1 MRCAVS
7 APRSLPGAPDPDA
20 TIDFE
25 GTALTVSSKDPVGV
39 ALLRHGEWV
48 LSRSVKYHRPRGLF
62 CLDHDCAGCLMRL
75 GGDPNQFACTSL
87 CREGLAVSRQ
97 NAFPSAGR
105 DVWRAIDWAYPGGL
119 NHHEMFAGV
128 PVAETVM
135 AKVARQLAGYGELPE
150 SSRAIAPAS
159 VQRTEVCLIG
169 LGRSGSAALER
180 LTGHGI
186 QTLGIERTA
195 EAHDEPR
202 EAVGIYRDGSG
213 LIVVVR
219 RESGLILVRPQAL
232 LVCTG
237 SRDQTLSFP
246 GNDRPGVF
254 TGRALTRLIR
264 RHRLLPSPRI
274 LIAGDGPSATE
285 AAEAAR
291 EAGAEVRI
299 LEPGFALIRARG
311 GRRLSG
317 VDLRRPDG
325 TIELWAGE
333 AMAACGPRSPLFE
346 LGAEAGA
353 GTVAQAGGFALSVD
367 AGGETRMPDVFAAGS
382 CTDGA
387 GDSAQQGIRVAQA
400 LVSRMAA

>member
-1 MRCAVS
+1 
-7 APRSLPGAPDPDA
+7 
-20 TIDFE
+20 
-25 GTALTVSSKDPVGV
+25 
-39 ALLRHGEWV
+39 
-48 LSRSVKYHRPRGLF
+48 
-62 CLDHDCAGCLMRL
+62 MRL
-75 GGDPNQFACTSL
+75 GGEPNQFACTSL
-87 CREGLAVSRQ
+87 CRDGLAVSRQ

-135 AKVARQLAGYGELPE
+135 AKVARQLAGYGELPITARPIVATSE
-150 SSRAIAPAS
+150 EK
-159 VQRTEVCLIG
+159 TDVCLIG
-169 LGRSGSAALER
+169 LGRSGKAAQELLSSE
-180 LTGHGI
+180 GI
-186 QTLGIERTA
+186 QTLSIERGA
-195 EAHDEPR
+195 EPSDEGC

-213 LIVVVR
+213 LIVVAR
-219 RESGLILVRPQAL
+219 RESGLVLVRPRSL
-232 LVCTG
+232 LLCTG

-264 RHRLLPSPRI
+264 RHRVLPSARI
-274 LIAGDGPSATE
+274 LVAGEGPSAAE

-291 EAGAEVRI
+291 EAGAEVRT
-299 LEPGFALIRARG
+299 LAPGFSLVRARG

-353 GTVAQAGGFALSVD
+353 ATVAHGGGFALSVD
-367 AGGETRMPDVFAAGS
+367 ADGATRMPDVFAAGS
-382 CTDGA
+382 CTDGP
-387 GDSAQQGIRVAQA
+387 GDSVTQGVRAAQA
-400 LVSRMAA
+400 LVNRLAA